1 MKVNEIFRSIQGENN
16 WTVEEDTFFVIH
28 SSRRE
33 DD

>member
-1 MKVNEIFRSIQGENN
+1 MNYKIKEKILKE
-16 WTVEEDTFFVIH
+16 VEEDTFFVIH